1 MEFIGQLCL
10 ILVTTTLVSHGAKRI
25 GIPGVVGQLL
35 VGILLGAGGLKLLQ
49 STEMIHEFSELGVIF
64 LMFLAGVESDLAL
77 LRKYAKPAFLVA
89 ILGIILPIILGAVGT
104 MAFAFSFKVALFSGM
119 ILAATSVS
127 ISVEVLKELRALQT
141 KEGATILGAS
151 VVDDILVVVLFSLS
165 LPYFQEGGTSSI
177 PLPLLFFEQ
186 VLYFGFIFFT
196 IRWLAPKVI
205 AISQKLFVTGSIV
218 IASLVLCLGMAFLA
232 DLVGLSS
239 VIGAFFAG
247 IAIGQTT
254 AKEQVFKN
262 VEIVGYSLFI
272 PVFFVSI
279 GLTISFQQLASQ
291 GLFIIVLLVLALVS
305 KLAGG
310 FIGSRLVGFST
321 NSSLM
326 IGSGMISRGEMALII
341 LQLGD
346 QAKIVPHELFGPMVI
361 VIIVST
367 LLSPF
372 FLKYFTK
379 KVYSA

>member
-1 MEFIGQLCL
+1 MLFIGQLCL

-25 GIPGVVGQLL
+25 GIPAVVGQLL
-35 VGILLGAGGLKLLQ
+35 TGIFLGTGGLQLLQ
-49 STEMIHEFSELGVIF
+49 SSEMIHEFSELGVIL

-77 LRKYAKPAFLVA
+77 LRRYAKPAFLVA
-89 ILGIILPIILGAVGT
+89 VLGVILPIILGATGT
-104 MAFAFSFKVALFSGM
+104 FLFGFSLKVALFSGM

-127 ISVEVLKELRALQT
+127 ISVEVLKELKALQT

-151 VVDDILVVVLFSLS
+151 VVDDLLVVVLFSLS
-165 LPYFQEGGTSSI
+165 LPYFQEGHSTAT
-177 PLPLLFFEQ
+177 PLALLFGEQ
-186 VLYFGFIFFT
+186 ALYFGFIFFT
-196 IRWLAPKVI
+196 IRWLAPRLI
-205 AISQKLFVTGSIV
+205 ALSQKLFVTGSVV

-247 IAIGQTT
+247 IAIGQTS
-254 AKEQVFKN
+254 AKDQVFKN

-279 GLTISFQQLASQ
+279 GLSISFQQLLDQ
-291 GLFIIVLLVLALVS
+291 GGLIFVLLAVAFAS
-305 KLAGG
+305 KLLGG
-310 FIGSRLVGFST
+310 FMGSRLAGFSAHGAW
-321 NSSLM
+321 M
-326 IGSGMISRGEMALII
+326 IGSGMVSRGEMALII

-346 QAKIVPHELFGPMVI
+346 QVQIVPHILFGPMVI

-372 FLKYFTK
+372 LLKYFTK
-379 KVYSA
+379 KVYPA

>member
-1 MEFIGQLCL
+1 
-10 ILVTTTLVSHGAKRI
+10 
-25 GIPGVVGQLL
+25 
-35 VGILLGAGGLKLLQ
+35 
-49 STEMIHEFSELGVIF
+49 
-64 LMFLAGVESDLAL
+64 
-77 LRKYAKPAFLVA
+77 
-89 ILGIILPIILGAVGT
+89 
-104 MAFAFSFKVALFSGM
+104 
-119 ILAATSVS
+119 
-127 ISVEVLKELRALQT
+127 
-141 KEGATILGAS
+141 
-151 VVDDILVVVLFSLS
+151 
-165 LPYFQEGGTSSI
+165 
-177 PLPLLFFEQ
+177 
-186 VLYFGFIFFT
+186 
-196 IRWLAPKVI
+196 
-205 AISQKLFVTGSIV
+205 
-218 IASLVLCLGMAFLA
+218 MAFLA

-291 GLFIIVLLVLALVS
+291 GLFIIVLLVLALIS